1 MHASA
6 ASEVRSQQPLS
17 VAAWAAFPEEESGE
31 LVDGSLVEEEVS
43 SPAHEAA
50 VVWLIAMLYAW
61 LRPRGG
67 VVLGSDA
74 KFSVRSP
81 GGGRKP
87 DVSAFFPGTRRPP
100 RSGVIAT
107 PPDIAIEVV
116 SPTPKDGRRDRV
128 EKLNEYAAF
137 GVRWYWL
144 VDPALRSFEI
154 LELGVDNRYTHALGV
169 TDGVIDPVPGCE
181 GLRLDLVELWGEID
195 RLPLESDEGAAEE

>member
-1 MHASA
+1 M
-6 ASEVRSQQPLS
+6 
-17 VAAWAAFPEEESGE
+17 
-31 LVDGSLVEEEVS
+31 S

-74 KFSVRSP
+74 KFGVRSP

-87 DVSAFFPGTRRPP
+87 DVSAFFPGSRRPP

-116 SPTPKDGRRDRV
+116 SPSPKDERRDRV

-154 LELGVDNRYTHALGV
+154 LELGADKRFTHALAV

-181 GLRLDLVELWGEID
+181 GLRLDLEELWGEID
-195 RLPLESDEGAAEE
+195 RLPIESDEGAAED